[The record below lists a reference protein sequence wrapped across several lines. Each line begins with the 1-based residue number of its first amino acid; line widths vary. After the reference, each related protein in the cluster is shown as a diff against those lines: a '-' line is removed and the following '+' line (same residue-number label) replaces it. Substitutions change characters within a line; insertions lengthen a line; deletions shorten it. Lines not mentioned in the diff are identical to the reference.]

1 MSQSINDKGQNLTDA
16 AGRLKAGDQNLA
28 SNQRAKIADT
38 APTQLQEQQSTKVNS
53 TSSSSGGIVGKID
66 NVMGV
71 ANKVGDALSNI
82 PVVGST
88 IGSVV
93 KGVTGIWDLGKNVV
107 SGIKNLFK

>member
-28 SNQRAKIADT
+28 SNQRAKVADT
-38 APTQLQEQQSTKVNS
+38 PPTQLQEQQSTKVNS
-53 TSSSSGGIVGKID
+53 SGSGGIVGKID

-93 KGVTGIWDLGKNVV
+93 KGVTGIWDLGKSVV

>member
-28 SNQRAKIADT
+28 SNQRAKVADT
-38 APTQLQEQQSTKVNS
+38 APTQLQEQQSTKVNG
-53 TSSSSGGIVGKID
+53 TSGGIVGKID

-93 KGVTGIWDLGKNVV
+93 KGVTGIWDLGKSVV

>member
-28 SNQRAKIADT
+28 SNQRAKVADT
-38 APTQLQEQQSTKVNS
+38 PPTQLQEQQSTKVN
-53 TSSSSGGIVGKID
+53 SSSSGGIVGKID

-93 KGVTGIWDLGKNVV
+93 KGVTGIWDLGKSVV

>member
-28 SNQRAKIADT
+28 SNQRAKVADT
-38 APTQLQEQQSTKVNS
+38 PPTQLQEQQSTKVNG
-53 TSSSSGGIVGKID
+53 TSSGSGGIVGKID

-82 PVVGST
+82 PST

-93 KGVTGIWDLGKNVV
+93 KGVTGIWDLGKSVV

>member
-1 MSQSINDKGQNLTDA
+1 
-16 AGRLKAGDQNLA
+16 
-28 SNQRAKIADT
+28 
-38 APTQLQEQQSTKVNS
+38 
-53 TSSSSGGIVGKID
+53 
-66 NVMGV
+66 MGV
-71 ANKVGDALSNI
+71 ANQVGDALSNI

>member
-28 SNQRAKIADT
+28 SNQRAKVADT
-38 APTQLQEQQSTKVNS
+38 PPTQLQEQQSTKVNG
-53 TSSSSGGIVGKID
+53 SSSGGIVGKID

-93 KGVTGIWDLGKNVV
+93 KGVTGIWDLGKSVV

>member
-28 SNQRAKIADT
+28 SNQRAKVADT
-38 APTQLQEQQSTKVNS
+38 PPTQLQEQQSTKVNS
-53 TSSSSGGIVGKID
+53 SSGSGGIVGKID